1 MNNDILIP
9 FIYILYLF
17 CFEMFSRYVSYLIRP
32 SPFSAQKTFERHNSR
47 RRSHINICEER
58 RRRNSTKPMPQKANS
73 LSLPD
78 SPDISLGP
86 PSGLGANRG
95 RSHSLRVDDILMRR
109 SSSLRQGL
117 IARNTSSVE
126 EVSLNLE
133 PSVGIGGSFCGSGF
147 RGGSIKIPLNGSIG
161 LEVTPPADQQC
172 SDSEESL
179 DFRGT
184 IV

>member
-1 MNNDILIP
+1 MTS
-9 FIYILYLF
+9 FRLY
-17 CFEMFSRYVSYLIRP
+17 SYLIRP

-58 RRRNSTKPMPQKANS
+58 RRRNSTKPVPQKANS

-78 SPDISLGP
+78 SPDISIGP
-86 PSGLGANRG
+86 PAGLGANRG
-95 RSHSLRVDDILMRR
+95 RSHSLRVDDILLRR

-133 PSVGIGGSFCGSGF
+133 PSIGTRAGLFGGTGL
-147 RGGSIKIPLNGSIG
+147 RDGSIKIPLNGSIG

-172 SDSEESL
+172 SDSEDSL
-179 DFRGT
+179 DLRGT

>member
-1 MNNDILIP
+1 MNDHLT
-9 FIYILYLF
+9 FF
-17 CFEMFSRYVSYLIRP
+17 CRYLIRP

-58 RRRNSTKPMPQKANS
+58 RRRNSYKALSQKANS

-86 PSGLGANRG
+86 PRSLGANRA
-95 RSHSLRVDDILMRR
+95 RSHSLRVDDILLRR

-117 IARNTSSVE
+117 INRNTSSVE
-126 EVSLNLE
+126 EMSISLE
-133 PSVGIGGSFCGSGF
+133 PSIAYRGSV
-147 RGGSIKIPLNGSIG
+147 KIPLNDSVCIG
-161 LEVTPPADQQC
+161 LEVTPPNDC
-172 SDSEESL
+172 ITDCDSVPSQESL
-179 DFRGT
+179 NHFPGT

>member
-1 MNNDILIP
+1 
-9 FIYILYLF
+9 
-17 CFEMFSRYVSYLIRP
+17 
-32 SPFSAQKTFERHNSR
+32 
-47 RRSHINICEER
+47 
-58 RRRNSTKPMPQKANS
+58 MPQKANS

-86 PSGLGANRG
+86 PPSALGANRG

-117 IARNTSSVE
+117 VQRNTSSVE
-126 EVSLNLE
+126 EVSYGLDAGFGQL
-133 PSVGIGGSFCGSGF
+133 GQLGQLGHGTGF

-161 LEVTPPADQQC
+161 LEVTPPADGQG
-172 SDSEESL
+172 SDSSESL
-179 DFRGT
+179 DLRGT

>member
-1 MNNDILIP
+1 
-9 FIYILYLF
+9 
-17 CFEMFSRYVSYLIRP
+17 
-32 SPFSAQKTFERHNSR
+32 
-47 RRSHINICEER
+47 
-58 RRRNSTKPMPQKANS
+58 
-73 LSLPD
+73 
-78 SPDISLGP
+78 
-86 PSGLGANRG
+86 
-95 RSHSLRVDDILMRR
+95 MRR

-133 PSVGIGGSFCGSGF
+133 PSVGIGGSFGGAGF